1 MKPTSKPPSD
11 LSPLLVFGAHPDDI
25 EFGIGG
31 VVIAEANL
39 GRPIHLVVCSR
50 GESGTNGTPDQR
62 EREAKRAAELMGG
75 ELEIIDLG
83 GDANIEN
90 TRAGARTLA
99 AIIRRVKPGVVMA
112 PTTEEN
118 QHPDHA
124 TVGRMAR
131 DATRLARYGGLKE
144 LADQP
149 RHTVAQ
155 MLFYPIGADATP
167 RDRQAILYPLTE
179 DVMTRWTEVMEA
191 HASQMQT
198 RNYVD
203 YQIARAGLLGQ
214 RAGMG
219 HALELFPNDPVI
231 IGSLG
236 QIDGSSRHF

>member
-1 MKPTSKPPSD
+1 MKPTSNSPSD

-25 EFGIGG
+25 EFGVGG
-31 VVIAEANL
+31 VVVAEAQL
-39 GRPIHLVVCSR
+39 GRSVHLVVCSS
-50 GESGTNGTPDQR
+50 GESGTHGTPEQR
-62 EREAKRAAELMGG
+62 EAEARHAAELMGG
-75 ELEIIDLG
+75 TLEFVNLG

-99 AIIRRVKPGVVMA
+99 AIIRRIRPGVVMA

-124 TVGRMAR
+124 AVGRMAR
-131 DATRLARYGGLKE
+131 DASRLARYGGLQA
-144 LADQP
+144 LAEQP
-149 RHTVAQ
+149 RHAVAQ
-155 MLFYPIGADATP
+155 MLYYVIGADAAP
-167 RDRQAILYPLTE
+167 RDRQPFLYPLSD
-179 DVMTRWTEVMEA
+179 DVLTRWTEVMAA

-203 YQIARAGLLGQ
+203 YQLARAALLGQ

-219 HALELFPNDPVI
+219 HALELFSNDPVV
-231 IGSLG
+231 IGTLA